1 MSTTERPAT
10 WRVVVAFILDLIFS
24 FFLIGYAIASV
35 TGDTTGDGFSL
46 TGLPALIL
54 FALWIAY
61 MAGMPR
67 LGGRVFQRLFKA
79 I

>member
-1 MSTTERPAT
+1 MTDPARPAT
-10 WRVVVAFILDLIFS
+10 WRVVTAFILDLVFS
-24 FFLIGYAIASV
+24 FFLIGFAIAAV
-35 TGDTTGDGFSL
+35 TGDTTEEGFAL
-46 TGLPALIL
+46 TGLPAIVM
-54 FALWIAY
+54 FALWIVY

>member
-1 MSTTERPAT
+1 VSETAKPAT
-10 WRVVVAFILDLIFS
+10 WRVVVAFLLDLFFS
-24 FFLIGYAIASV
+24 FFVIGYAVAAV
-35 TGDTTGDGFSL
+35 TGGTTEGGFAL
-46 TGLPALIL
+46 AGFPAIVL